1 MSYKHIKKI
10 SDLEIIIERDENKP
24 TKLALY
30 VANTFAGLGRVP
42 VQDAELF
49 AKNLPEYQVSLM
61 IDPSSKLVLN
71 TLREMIEIPNA
82 HVLFAVFSHGTQ
94 VKDTNFGSPNAHQ
107 YLDEKDGYDEAIV
120 MKDGLII
127 DDTITE
133 MINKYRKCK
142 KLTLIADIC
151 HSTIFD
157 YKDYKNKD
165 NLTIL
170 TACADHQTSKQLSKN
185 GVFTMQFWN
194 CYNKQTGILNVNEL
208 GRRLSLFDQ
217 TPQIYPFTSQII
229 F

>member
-1 MSYKHIKKI
+1 MSYKRIEKL
-10 SDLEIIIERDENKP
+10 SDLEIIVERDENIP

-49 AKNLPEYQVSLM
+49 AKNLPEYQVNLM

-94 VKDTNFGSPNAHQ
+94 VKDTN
-107 YLDEKDGYDEAIV
+107 LDEKDGYDEAIV

-217 TPQIYPFTSQII
+217 TPQIYPFTSQIT

>member
-1 MSYKHIKKI
+1 MTYKRIEKL

-49 AKNLPEYQVSLM
+49 AKNLPEYQVNLM

-94 VKDTNFGSPNAHQ
+94 VKDTYIP
-107 YLDEKDGYDEAIV
+107 DEKDGYDEAIV

-170 TACADHQTSKQLSKN
+170 TSCSDHQTSKQLSKN

-217 TPQIYPFTSQII
+217 TPQIYPFTSQIL